1 MGSGEDGRKGNL
13 TLLVACVR
21 STTLEGTVMKKRKGI
36 SKLIGLGKN
45 TKPIW
50 QIYKKSA
57 KLCISTVLTYVHTV
71 VTDGYIQYVRGQVH
85 MQVSTTSQS

>member
-36 SKLIGLGKN
+36 SKLNKF
-45 TKPIW
+45 
-50 QIYKKSA
+50 
-57 KLCISTVLTYVHTV
+57 
-71 VTDGYIQYVRGQVH
+71 
-85 MQVSTTSQS
+85 